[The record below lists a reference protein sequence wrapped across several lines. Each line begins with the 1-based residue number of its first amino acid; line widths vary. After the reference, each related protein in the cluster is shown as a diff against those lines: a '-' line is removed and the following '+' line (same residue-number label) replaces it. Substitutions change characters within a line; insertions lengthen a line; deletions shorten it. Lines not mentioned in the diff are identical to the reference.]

1 MTITKNHDS
10 NNKPNMKN
18 FLPILE
24 WLPKYNKTLFKGDLA
39 AGLTVGVM
47 LIPQGMAYAMLAGLP
62 PIYGLYA
69 SIFPLIIYAIFGT
82 TRQLAVGP
90 VAMDSLL
97 VAAGVGAI
105 ATAGSAE
112 YIALAILLAFMVGV
126 ILFVMGIFRLGF
138 LVNFLSRPIIS
149 GFTSAAA
156 LIIASSQLKHL
167 LGLKLESTTYLY
179 ETLIGVGKNI
189 GQTNLITLA
198 IGVGAIVVL
207 KLIKKHKPAFP
218 SQLAVVILGIGVV
231 WGLGLADKGVKI
243 VAEVPEGLPAFG
255 IPAITVENLQ
265 TLLPIAI
272 TIALI
277 AFMEAI
283 SVGKAIQAKHKDFEI
298 DPNQELIALGLAN
311 MVGSFFKSF
320 NVTGGFSRSAVN
332 DEAGAKT
339 GMAGVISAAL
349 IVLTLL
355 FLTPLFYYLPTA
367 VLGAIIIVA
376 VLGLINIRMVK
387 YLWLTDRADFAML
400 VATFF
405 GTLFLGMQ
413 WGVLVGIGLSLLVL
427 LVKTTRPHYA
437 VMGKIPNEP
446 HYKNVQRFPD
456 LEIADDTL
464 IIRFDAGLYFANIGY
479 FKEVIKKHIKEKGD
493 QLKAF
498 FLDADSI
505 NNIDSSAVYA
515 LEEIVDECRDQGIKF
530 YIIAVKG
537 PVRDVLSKT
546 KLMDKI
552 GKNHF
557 FMQTEHA
564 MNFYRSEKDDLF
576 KEYATQITEE

>member
-179 ETLIGVGKNI
+179 ETLIEVGKNI

>member
-126 ILFVMGIFRLGF
+126 ILFIMGIFRLGF

-179 ETLIGVGKNI
+179 ETLIEVGKNI

>member
-1 MTITKNHDS
+1 
-10 NNKPNMKN
+10 MKR
-18 FLPILE
+18 FIPILE
-24 WLPKYNKTLFKGDLA
+24 WLPKYNSDLFKGDLS

-47 LIPQGMAYAMLAGLP
+47 LIPQGMAYAMLAGLD

-97 VAAGVGAI
+97 VAAGVGAL

-112 YIALAILLAFMVGV
+112 YVALAILLAFMVGV
-126 ILFVMGIFRLGF
+126 ILLVMGIFRLGF

-167 LGLKLESTTYLY
+167 FGLQISKTTYLH
-179 ETLIGVGKNI
+179 ETLIEVGKNI

-198 IGVGAIVVL
+198 IGVGAIILL
-207 KLIKKHKPAFP
+207 KLIKKYKPTFP
-218 SQLAVVILGIGVV
+218 SQLAVVVVGILAV
-231 WGLGLADKGVKI
+231 WGLGLVDKNVAI
-243 VAEVPEGLPAFG
+243 VGNVPEGLPSFG
-255 IPAITVENLQ
+255 IPAITLENIQDLI
-265 TLLPIAI
+265 PIAI

-283 SVGKAIQAKHKDFEI
+283 SVGKAIQAKHKNFEI

-311 MVGSFFKSF
+311 IVGSFFKSF

-349 IVLTLL
+349 IILTLL

-376 VLGLINIRMVK
+376 VLGLINVRMVK

-427 LVKTTRPHYA
+427 LIKTTRPHYA
-437 VMGKIPNEP
+437 IMGKIPNEP

-456 LEIADDTL
+456 LEVTEDTL
-464 IIRFDAGLYFANIGY
+464 IIRFDAGLYFANVGY
-479 FKEVIKKHIKEKGD
+479 FKDIIKKHIKEKGE

-515 LEEIVDECRDQGIKF
+515 LEEIVDECRNMGIKF
-530 YIIAVKG
+530 YIISVKG

-552 GKNHF
+552 GRNNF

-564 MNFYRSEKDDLF
+564 MNFYRSEKDDEF
-576 KEYATQITEE
+576 KKYATQINES

>member
-1 MTITKNHDS
+1 
-10 NNKPNMKN
+10 MKN

-112 YIALAILLAFMVGV
+112 YIALAILLAFMVGA
-126 ILFVMGIFRLGF
+126 ILFIMGIFRLGF

-156 LIIASSQLKHL
+156 LIIASSQLKHV
-167 LGLKLESTTYLY
+167 LGLKLESTTYLH
-179 ETLIGVGKNI
+179 ETLIEVGKNI

-198 IGVGAIVVL
+198 IGAGSIVVL
-207 KLIKKHKPAFP
+207 KLIKKYRPTFP

-231 WGLGLADKGVKI
+231 WGLGLVDKGVKI

-255 IPAITVENLQ
+255 VPAITVDNLQ
-265 TLLPIAI
+265 ALLPIAI

-283 SVGKAIQAKHKDFEI
+283 SVGKAIQAKHKNFEI

-339 GMAGVISAAL
+339 GMAGVISAIL

-367 VLGAIIIVA
+367 VLGSIIIVA
-376 VLGLINIRMVK
+376 VLGLINVRMVK

-437 VMGKIPNEP
+437 IMGKIPNEP

-456 LEIADDTL
+456 LEVADDTL
-464 IIRFDAGLYFANIGY
+464 IIRFDAGLYFANVGY

-515 LEEIVDECRDQGIKF
+515 LEEIVDECRGQGIKF
-530 YIIAVKG
+530 YIISVKG

-552 GKNHF
+552 GRNHF

-564 MNFYRSEKDDLF
+564 MNFYRSETDDQF
-576 KEYATQITEE
+576 KKYATQITEE

>member
-1 MTITKNHDS
+1 
-10 NNKPNMKN
+10 MKN

-24 WLPKYNKTLFKGDLA
+24 WLPKYNKTLFKGDLS

-112 YIALAILLAFMVGV
+112 YIALAILLAFMVGG
-126 ILFVMGIFRLGF
+126 ILFIMGVFRLGF

-156 LIIASSQLKHL
+156 LIIASSQLKHIF
-167 LGLKLESTTYLY
+167 GLKLESTTYLH
-179 ETLIGVGKNI
+179 ETLIQVGQNI

-198 IGVGAIVVL
+198 IGAGAIVVL
-207 KLIKKHKPAFP
+207 KLIKKYKPTFP

-265 TLLPIAI
+265 ALLPIAI

-283 SVGKAIQAKHKDFEI
+283 SVGKAIQAKHKNFEI

-339 GMAGVISAAL
+339 GMAGVISAGL
-349 IVLTLL
+349 IILTLL
-355 FLTPLFYYLPTA
+355 FLTHLFYYLPTA

-446 HYKNVQRFPD
+446 HYKNIQRFPD
-456 LEIADDTL
+456 LEVADDTL
-464 IIRFDAGLYFANIGY
+464 IIRFDAGLYFANVGY
-479 FKEVIKKHIKEKGD
+479 FKEIIKKHIKEKGE

-515 LEEIVDECRDQGIKF
+515 LEEIVDECRSQGIKF
-530 YIIAVKG
+530 YIISVKG

-552 GKNHF
+552 GRNHF

-564 MNFYRSEKDDLF
+564 MNFYRSETDDWF
-576 KEYATQITEE
+576 KKYATQITEE

>member
-1 MTITKNHDS
+1 MTK
-10 NNKPNMKN
+10 
-18 FLPILE
+18 FFPILE

-97 VAAGVGAI
+97 VAAGVGAL
-105 ATAGSAE
+105 AVAGTEE
-112 YIALAILLAFMVGV
+112 YIALAILLAFMVG
-126 ILFVMGIFRLGF
+126 ILLLVMGIFRLGF

-167 LGLKLESTTYLY
+167 FGLNLERTTYLH
-179 ETLIGVGKNI
+179 ETLIEVGKNI
-189 GQTNLITLA
+189 GQTNLITLG
-198 IGVGAIVVL
+198 IGITGIVIL
-207 KLIKKHKPAFP
+207 KLIKNYKPSFP
-218 SQLAVVILGIGVV
+218 SQLVVVVLGILTV
-231 WGLGLADKGVKI
+231 WALGLHDKGVKI
-243 VAEVPEGLPAFG
+243 VSEVPQGLPSFG
-255 IPAITVENLQ
+255 IPEITLENIQALI
-265 TLLPIAI
+265 PIAI

-283 SVGKAIQAKHKDFEI
+283 SVGKAIQAKHKNFEI

-311 MVGSFFKSF
+311 IVGSLFKSF

-332 DEAGAKT
+332 DQAGAKT
-339 GMAGVISAAL
+339 GLAGVISAGL

-367 VLGAIIIVA
+367 VLASIIIVA

-387 YLWLTDRADFAML
+387 YLWLTDRTDFAML
-400 VATFF
+400 LATFL

-427 LVKTTRPHYA
+427 LIKTTRPHYA

-446 HYKNVQRFPD
+446 HYKNISRFPE
-456 LEIADDTL
+456 LEIAEDTL
-464 IIRFDAGLYFANIGY
+464 IIRFDGGLYFANVGY
-479 FKEVIKKHIKEKGD
+479 FKDVIKKHIKEKGD
-493 QLKAF
+493 HLKAF

-505 NNIDSSAVYA
+505 NNIDSSAVYV
-515 LEEIVDECRDQGIKF
+515 LEEIVDECRSRGIKF
-530 YIIAVKG
+530 YIISVKG
-537 PVRDVLSKT
+537 PVRDVLGKT

-552 GKNHF
+552 GRNHF

-564 MNFYRSEKDDLF
+564 MNFYRSETDDQF
-576 KEYATQITEE
+576 KKYAIQITEE

>member
-1 MTITKNHDS
+1 
-10 NNKPNMKN
+10 MKR
-18 FLPILE
+18 FIPILE
-24 WLPKYNKTLFKGDLA
+24 WLPKYNTTLFKGDLA

-97 VAAGVGAI
+97 VAAGVGVF
-105 ATAGSAE
+105 ATAGSEE

-156 LIIASSQLKHL
+156 LIIAASQLKHL
-167 LGLKLESTTYLY
+167 LGLKLEGTTYLH
-179 ETLIGVGKNI
+179 ETLIEVGKNI

-198 IGVGAIVVL
+198 IGVGTIVVL
-207 KLIKKHKPAFP
+207 KLIKKYKPEFP
-218 SQLAVVILGIGVV
+218 SQLAVVILGVLAV

-243 VAEVPEGLPAFG
+243 VSEVPEGLPSFG
-255 IPAITVENLQ
+255 IPAITLENIQDLI
-265 TLLPIAI
+265 PIAI

-283 SVGKAIQAKHKDFEI
+283 SVGKAIQAKHKNFEI

-311 MVGSFFKSF
+311 IVGSFFKSF

-339 GMAGVISAAL
+339 GMAGVISAVL
-349 IVLTLL
+349 IILTLL

-376 VLGLINIRMVK
+376 VLSLINVRMVK
-387 YLWLTDRADFAML
+387 YLWLTDRTDFAML

-427 LVKTTRPHYA
+427 LLKTTRPHYA

-464 IIRFDAGLYFANIGY
+464 IIRFDAGLYFANVGY
-479 FKEVIKKHIKEKGD
+479 FKDIIKKHIKEKGEE
-493 QLKAF
+493 LKAF

-515 LEEIVDECRDQGIKF
+515 LEEIVDECRNLGIEF

-552 GKNHF
+552 GRNHF

-564 MNFYRSEKDDLF
+564 MNFYRSEKDDQF
-576 KEYATQITEE
+576 KKYATQINEE

>member
-1 MTITKNHDS
+1 
-10 NNKPNMKN
+10 MKN

-24 WLPKYNKTLFKGDLA
+24 WLPKYNKTLFKGDLS

-112 YIALAILLAFMVGV
+112 YIALAILLAFMVGG
-126 ILFVMGIFRLGF
+126 ILFIMGVFRLGF

-156 LIIASSQLKHL
+156 LIIASSQLKHIF
-167 LGLKLESTTYLY
+167 GLKLESTTYLH
-179 ETLIGVGKNI
+179 ETLIQVGQNI

-198 IGVGAIVVL
+198 IGAGAIVVL
-207 KLIKKHKPAFP
+207 KLIKKYKPTFP

-265 TLLPIAI
+265 ALLPIAI

-283 SVGKAIQAKHKDFEI
+283 SVGKAIQAKHKNFEI

-339 GMAGVISAAL
+339 GMAGVISAGL
-349 IVLTLL
+349 IILTLL
-355 FLTPLFYYLPTA
+355 FLTHLFYYLPTA

-446 HYKNVQRFPD
+446 HYKNIQRFPD
-456 LEIADDTL
+456 LEVADDTL
-464 IIRFDAGLYFANIGY
+464 IIRFDAGLYFANVGY
-479 FKEVIKKHIKEKGD
+479 FKEIIKKHIKEKGE

-515 LEEIVDECRDQGIKF
+515 LEEIVDECRSQGIKF
-530 YIIAVKG
+530 YIISVKG

-552 GKNHF
+552 GRNHF

-564 MNFYRSEKDDLF
+564 MNFYRSETDDQF
-576 KEYATQITEE
+576 KKYATQITEE

>member
-1 MTITKNHDS
+1 
-10 NNKPNMKN
+10 MKN

-24 WLPKYNKTLFKGDLA
+24 WLPKYNKTLFKGDLS

-112 YIALAILLAFMVGV
+112 YIALAILLAFMVGG
-126 ILFVMGIFRLGF
+126 ILFIMGVFRLGF

-156 LIIASSQLKHL
+156 LIIASSQLKHIF
-167 LGLKLESTTYLY
+167 GLKLESTTYLH
-179 ETLIGVGKNI
+179 ETLIQVGQNI

-198 IGVGAIVVL
+198 IGAGAIVVL
-207 KLIKKHKPAFP
+207 KLIKKYKPTFP

-265 TLLPIAI
+265 ALLPIAI

-283 SVGKAIQAKHKDFEI
+283 SVGKAIQAKHKNFEI

-339 GMAGVISAAL
+339 GMAGVISAGL
-349 IVLTLL
+349 IILTLL
-355 FLTPLFYYLPTA
+355 FLTHLFYYLPTA

-446 HYKNVQRFPD
+446 HYKNIQRFPD
-456 LEIADDTL
+456 LEVADDTL
-464 IIRFDAGLYFANIGY
+464 IIRFDAGLYFANVGY
-479 FKEVIKKHIKEKGD
+479 FKEIIKKHIKEKGE

-515 LEEIVDECRDQGIKF
+515 LEEIVDECRSQGIKF
-530 YIIAVKG
+530 YIISVKG

-552 GKNHF
+552 GRNHF

-564 MNFYRSEKDDLF
+564 MNFYRSETDDRF
-576 KEYATQITEE
+576 KKYATQITEE

>member
-1 MTITKNHDS
+1 
-10 NNKPNMKN
+10 MKRI
-18 FLPILE
+18 FPILE
-24 WLPKYNKTLFKGDLA
+24 WLPQYNRTQFKGDLA

-69 SIFPLIIYAIFGT
+69 SIFPLIIYSIFGT
-82 TRQLAVGP
+82 IRQLAVGP

-97 VAAGVGAI
+97 VAAGVGAL

-112 YIALAILLAFMVGV
+112 YISLAILLALIVG
-126 ILFVMGIFRLGF
+126 IMLFVMGIFRLGF
-138 LVNFLSRPIIS
+138 LVNFLSRPVIS

-167 LGLKLESTTYLY
+167 FGL
-179 ETLIGVGKNI
+179 NI
-189 GQTNLITLA
+189 GRTSFLHETIIAIVREIENTNLITLA
-198 IGVGAIVVL
+198 IGLSGIVII
-207 KLIKKHKPAFP
+207 KLIKKYKPALP
-218 SQLAVVILGIGVV
+218 SQLFVVILGVLAV
-231 WGLGLADKGVKI
+231 WGLGLHEQGVKI
-243 VAEVPEGLPAFG
+243 VKDVPQGLPAFG
-255 IPAITVENLQ
+255 IPDINMESISA
-265 TLLPIAI
+265 LLPIAVTI
-272 TIALI
+272 TLI

-283 SVGKAIQAKHKDFEI
+283 SVGKAIQAKHKNFEI
-298 DPNQELIALGLAN
+298 DPNKELIALGLAN
-311 MVGSFFKSF
+311 IVGSFFKSF

-339 GMAGVISAAL
+339 GIAGVITAAL

-355 FLTPLFYYLPTA
+355 FLTPLFYYLPQA
-367 VLGAIIIVA
+367 VLASIIMVA

-387 YLWLTDRADFAML
+387 YLWLTDKADLGML

-427 LVKTTRPHYA
+427 LIKTARPHYA
-437 VMGKIPNEP
+437 VLGKIPNEP
-446 HYKNVQRFPD
+446 HYKNVNRFPE
-456 LEIADDTL
+456 LETSDDTL
-464 IIRFDAGLYFANIGY
+464 IIRFDAGLYFANIEY
-479 FKEVIKKHIKEKGD
+479 FKKVIKEQIVKKGD
-493 QLKAF
+493 TLKAF

-515 LEEIVDECRDQGIKF
+515 LEEIVDECRNRGIKF

-537 PVRDVLSKT
+537 PVRDVLNKT
-546 KLMDKI
+546 KLMEKI
-552 GKNHF
+552 GPNYF
-557 FMQTEHA
+557 FLKTQHA
-564 MNFYRSEKDDLF
+564 INSYHKKGDDSCNKYAIQNFE
-576 KEYATQITEE
+576 

>member
-1 MTITKNHDS
+1 
-10 NNKPNMKN
+10 MKRI
-18 FLPILE
+18 FPILE
-24 WLPKYNKTLFKGDLA
+24 WLPQYNRTQFKGDLA

-69 SIFPLIIYAIFGT
+69 SIFPLIIYSIFGT
-82 TRQLAVGP
+82 IRQLAVGP

-97 VAAGVGAI
+97 VAAGVGAL

-112 YIALAILLAFMVGV
+112 YISLAILLALIVG
-126 ILFVMGIFRLGF
+126 IMLFVMGIFRLGF
-138 LVNFLSRPIIS
+138 LVNFLSRPVIS

-167 LGLKLESTTYLY
+167 FGL
-179 ETLIGVGKNI
+179 NI
-189 GQTNLITLA
+189 GRTSFLHETIIAIVREIENTNLITLA
-198 IGVGAIVVL
+198 IGLSGIVII
-207 KLIKKHKPAFP
+207 KLIKKYKPALP
-218 SQLAVVILGIGVV
+218 SQLFVVILGVLAV
-231 WGLGLADKGVKI
+231 WGLGLHEQGVKI
-243 VAEVPEGLPAFG
+243 VKDVPQGLPAFG
-255 IPAITVENLQ
+255 IPDINMESISA
-265 TLLPIAI
+265 LLPIAI
-272 TIALI
+272 TITLI

-283 SVGKAIQAKHKDFEI
+283 SVGKAIQAKHKNFEI
-298 DPNQELIALGLAN
+298 DPNKELIALGLAN
-311 MVGSFFKSF
+311 IVGSFFKSF

-339 GMAGVISAAL
+339 GIAGVITAAL

-355 FLTPLFYYLPTA
+355 FLTPLFYYLPQA
-367 VLGAIIIVA
+367 VLASIIMVA

-387 YLWLTDRADFAML
+387 YLWLTDKADLGML

-427 LVKTTRPHYA
+427 LIKTARPHYA
-437 VMGKIPNEP
+437 VLGKIPNEP
-446 HYKNVQRFPD
+446 HYKNVNRFPE
-456 LEIADDTL
+456 LETSDDTL
-464 IIRFDAGLYFANIGY
+464 IIRFDAGLYFANIEY
-479 FKEVIKKHIKEKGD
+479 FKKVIKEQIVKKGD
-493 QLKAF
+493 TLKAF

-515 LEEIVDECRDQGIKF
+515 LEEIVDECRNRGIKF

-537 PVRDVLSKT
+537 PVRDVLNKT
-546 KLMDKI
+546 KLMEKI
-552 GKNHF
+552 GPNYF
-557 FMQTEHA
+557 FLKTQHA
-564 MNFYRSEKDDLF
+564 INSYHKKGDDSCNKYAIQNFE
-576 KEYATQITEE
+576 

>member
-1 MTITKNHDS
+1 MTK
-10 NNKPNMKN
+10 
-18 FLPILE
+18 FFPILE

-97 VAAGVGAI
+97 VAAGVGAL
-105 ATAGSAE
+105 AVAGTEE
-112 YIALAILLAFMVGV
+112 YIALAILLAFMVG
-126 ILFVMGIFRLGF
+126 ILLLVMGIFRLGF

-167 LGLKLESTTYLY
+167 FGLNLERTTYLH
-179 ETLIGVGKNI
+179 ETLIEVGKNI
-189 GQTNLITLA
+189 GQTNLITLG
-198 IGVGAIVVL
+198 IGITVIVIL
-207 KLIKKHKPAFP
+207 KLIKNYKPSFP
-218 SQLAVVILGIGVV
+218 SQLVVVVLGILTV
-231 WGLGLADKGVKI
+231 WALGLHDKGVKI
-243 VAEVPEGLPAFG
+243 VSEVPQGLPSFG
-255 IPAITVENLQ
+255 IPEITLENIQALI
-265 TLLPIAI
+265 PIAI

-283 SVGKAIQAKHKDFEI
+283 SVGKAIQAKHKNFEI

-311 MVGSFFKSF
+311 IVGSLFKSF

-332 DEAGAKT
+332 DQAGAKT
-339 GMAGVISAAL
+339 GLAGVISAGL

-367 VLGAIIIVA
+367 VLASIIIVA

-387 YLWLTDRADFAML
+387 YLWLTDRTDFAML
-400 VATFF
+400 LATFL

-427 LVKTTRPHYA
+427 LIKTTRPHYA

-446 HYKNVQRFPD
+446 HYKNISRFPE
-456 LEIADDTL
+456 LEIAEDTL
-464 IIRFDAGLYFANIGY
+464 IIRFDGGLYFANVGY
-479 FKEVIKKHIKEKGD
+479 FKDVIKKHIKEKGD
-493 QLKAF
+493 HLKAF

-505 NNIDSSAVYA
+505 NNIDSSAVYV
-515 LEEIVDECRDQGIKF
+515 LEEIVDECRSRGIKF
-530 YIIAVKG
+530 YIISVKG
-537 PVRDVLSKT
+537 PVRDVLGKT

-552 GKNHF
+552 GRNHF

-564 MNFYRSEKDDLF
+564 MNFYRSETDDQF
-576 KEYATQITEE
+576 KKYAIQITEE

>member
-179 ETLIGVGKNI
+179 ETLIEVGKNI
-189 GQTNLITLA
+189 GQTNLITLV

>member
-1 MTITKNHDS
+1 
-10 NNKPNMKN
+10 MKN

-179 ETLIGVGKNI
+179 ETLIEVGKNI

>member
-1 MTITKNHDS
+1 MTK
-10 NNKPNMKN
+10 
-18 FLPILE
+18 FFPILE

-97 VAAGVGAI
+97 VAAGVGAL
-105 ATAGSAE
+105 AVAGTEE
-112 YIALAILLAFMVGV
+112 YIALAILLAFMVG
-126 ILFVMGIFRLGF
+126 ILLLVMGIFRLGF

-167 LGLKLESTTYLY
+167 FGLNLERTTYLH
-179 ETLIGVGKNI
+179 ETLIEVGKNI
-189 GQTNLITLA
+189 GQTNLITLG
-198 IGVGAIVVL
+198 IGITGIVIL
-207 KLIKKHKPAFP
+207 KLIKNYKPSFP
-218 SQLAVVILGIGVV
+218 SQLVVVVLGILTV
-231 WGLGLADKGVKI
+231 WALGLHDKGVKI
-243 VAEVPEGLPAFG
+243 VSEVPQGLPSFG
-255 IPAITVENLQ
+255 IPEITLENIQALI
-265 TLLPIAI
+265 PIAI

-283 SVGKAIQAKHKDFEI
+283 SVGKAIQAKHKNFEI

-311 MVGSFFKSF
+311 IVGSLFKSF

-332 DEAGAKT
+332 DQAGAKT
-339 GMAGVISAAL
+339 GLAGVISAGL

-367 VLGAIIIVA
+367 VLASIIIVA

-387 YLWLTDRADFAML
+387 YLWLTDRTDFAML
-400 VATFF
+400 LATFL

-427 LVKTTRPHYA
+427 LIKTTRPHYA

-446 HYKNVQRFPD
+446 HYKNISRFPE
-456 LEIADDTL
+456 LEIAEDTL
-464 IIRFDAGLYFANIGY
+464 IIRFDAGLYFANVGY
-479 FKEVIKKHIKEKGD
+479 FKDVIKKHIKEKGD
-493 QLKAF
+493 HLKAF

-505 NNIDSSAVYA
+505 NNIDSSAVYV
-515 LEEIVDECRDQGIKF
+515 LEEIVDECRSRGIKF
-530 YIIAVKG
+530 YIISVKG
-537 PVRDVLSKT
+537 PVRDVLGKT

-552 GKNHF
+552 GRNHF

-564 MNFYRSEKDDLF
+564 MNFYRSETDDQF
-576 KEYATQITEE
+576 KKYAIQITEE